1 MIQEPTSRFPSGLP
15 LLGKMD
21 AVVTQLCQE
30 RMYVSRRNTL
40 YIQGDLIYPYSKT
53 INQYV
58 PMTSLTNASLLLEAN
73 SV

>member
-21 AVVTQLCQE
+21 AVVTQLAKNACTFQE
-30 RMYVSRRNTL
+30 EIL
-40 YIQGDLIYPYSKT
+40 QGDLIYPYSKT